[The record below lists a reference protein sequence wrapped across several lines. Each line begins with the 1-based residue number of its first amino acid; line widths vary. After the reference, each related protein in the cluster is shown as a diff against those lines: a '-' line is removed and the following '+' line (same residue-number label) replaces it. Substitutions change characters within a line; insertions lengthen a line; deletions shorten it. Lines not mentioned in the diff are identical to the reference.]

1 MGNTPATLDQPPST
15 KPAEIAPRW
24 HTILLVVVLLLF
36 SLSSAFR
43 QRQLSGERSP
53 IPLYVATMAWQ
64 YALLAYVYFGVR
76 RRGGGLRDLIG
87 GRWKDF
93 EDFLIDVGLGL
104 LYWVISALILV
115 ALLQLMGFGDPA
127 KYQEARKALLPL
139 FPRGAL
145 ESAVWV
151 GVAVTAGFCEEI
163 VFRGY
168 LQRQIAAI
176 SGNVTLAVVAQAV
189 LFGAG
194 HGYQGPERMLVIA
207 VWGAMFG
214 MLVLWRKSLR
224 PGMIA
229 HAFHNT
235 LVGLVGRFVANAPR

>member
-1 MGNTPATLDQPPST
+1 MGNAPATLDQPPST

-53 IPLYVATMAWQ
+53 IPIYVATMAWQ

-76 RRGGGLRDLIG
+76 RRGGGMRALIG

-104 LYWVISALILV
+104 LYWVVSVLILV
-115 ALLQLMGFGDPA
+115 ALLQLLGFGDPA

-145 ESAVWV
+145 ESALWV
-151 GVAVTAGFCEEI
+151 GVAGTAGFCEEVI
-163 VFRGY
+163 FRGY
-168 LQRQIAAI
+168 LQRQLAAI
-176 SGNVTLAVVAQAV
+176 SGNLTLAVVAQAV
-189 LFGAG
+189 LFGVG

-214 MLVLWRKSLR
+214 MLALWRKSLR

>member
-1 MGNTPATLDQPPST
+1 MSTTPALPDQPPST

-24 HTILLVVVLLLF
+24 HTILLVLVLLVF
-36 SLSSAFR
+36 SLSSAVR
-43 QRQLSGERSP
+43 QRQFSPERSP

-64 YALLAYVYFGVR
+64 YVLLAYVYFGVR
-76 RRGGGLRDLIG
+76 RRGGLRELIG
-87 GRWKDF
+87 GRWKEF
-93 EDFLIDVGLGL
+93 EDFLIDAGLAL
-104 LYWVISALILV
+104 LFWVVSALILV
-115 ALLQLMGFGDPA
+115 GLLQLMGFSDPA

-139 FPRGAL
+139 FPQGAL
-145 ESAVWV
+145 QSVLWV

-168 LQRQIAAI
+168 LQRQLAAI
-176 SGNVTLAVVAQAV
+176 SGNVALAVVGQAV

-214 MLVLWRKSLR
+214 LLALWRKSLR
-224 PGMIA
+224 PGMMA

-235 LVGLVGRFVANAPR
+235 LVGLVGRYVASAPR

>member
-1 MGNTPATLDQPPST
+1 MSTMPASPDQPPTT

-24 HTILLVVVLLLF
+24 HTVVLVIVLLIV
-36 SLSSAFR
+36 SLTGAVRLSAA
-43 QRQLSGERSP
+43 SNP
-53 IPLYVATMAWQ
+53 IPLYLSTMAWQ
-64 YALLAYVYFGVR
+64 YAVLVYIYFGVR

-87 GRWKDF
+87 GRWQDF
-93 EDFLIDVGLGL
+93 EDFLVDVGLALLFWIVSGLILAGL
-104 LYWVISALILV
+104 LYS
-115 ALLQLMGFGDPA
+115 MGFSDPD
-127 KYQEARKALLPL
+127 KLQEARKALVPL
-139 FPRGAL
+139 FPQGAL
-145 ESAVWV
+145 QSALWV

-176 SGNVTLAVVAQAV
+176 TGNITLAIVAQAV

-194 HGYQGPERMLVIA
+194 HVYQGPERMLVIA

-214 MLVLWRKSLR
+214 LLALWRKSLR
-224 PGMIA
+224 PGMMA

-235 LVGLVGRFVANAPR
+235 LVGLVGRSIVNAPR